1 VIILHPTHQTLSR
14 HLDGALP
21 ADRARRVEAHLER
34 CAACARKVEILRE
47 AAELCRPPR
56 KALDAVMNGLM
67 DRLGQPD
74 WQPDAPALAEALEV
88 HGLVHVH
95 RTDSHAPALE
105 LFPGCLLRA
114 GDRIE
119 PAPGATVTLGWTG
132 GGRVRL
138 DHPTLLGPG
147 GLESP
152 ATPICSTGTE
162 SSSSRRARV
171 VEIERPS
178 RLRPFFLQPSFLSA
192 AASVLI
198 FAAIAVSLVQF
209 LKDPTP
215 IHPTPASPVAGKSLT
230 PKPAA
235 PQNIGTPGYRPVEM
249 GTPSNARPT
258 PPPRSGTFLPPTA
271 IQPLPERPTTAT
283 ATPAPG
289 PTTVPVKQD
298 AAPTTA
304 TTATTS
310 TTTTQPLLTP
320 TPEPGLPR
328 SGTVGQ

>member
-1 VIILHPTHQTLSR
+1 MIILHPTHQTLSR

-21 ADRARRVEAHLER
+21 EGRARCVEAHLAQ

-47 AAELCRPPR
+47 AADLCRPPR

-74 WQPDAPALAEALEV
+74 WQPDTPALAQALEV
-88 HGLVHVH
+88 NGLVHV
-95 RTDSHAPALE
+95 RPTDSQAPALE
-105 LFPGCLLRA
+105 LFPGCLLRT

-119 PAPGATVTLGWTG
+119 PAPGATVTLGWTA

-138 DHPTLLGPG
+138 DETTLLGPG

-152 ATPICSTGTE
+152 TAQVRSTGTA
-162 SSSSRRARV
+162 SSSRKAHI
-171 VEIERPS
+171 VEIERPT
-178 RLRPFFLQPSFLSA
+178 RLRPFFLQPSFLST

-215 IHPTPASPVAGKSLT
+215 LRPTQTSPVAEKS
-230 PKPAA
+230 PESKSAS
-235 PQNIGTPGYRPVEM
+235 PQNIGTPAYRPVEM
-249 GTPSNARPT
+249 GTPSNTRPT

-283 ATPAPG
+283 ATPAAD
-289 PTTVPVKQD
+289 PTALPVKPN

-304 TTATTS
+304 TTATAT
-310 TTTTQPLLTP
+310 TTTTQPLRPP
-320 TPEPGLPR
+320 TPEPGLPH

>member
-1 VIILHPTHQTLSR
+1 MIIVHPTHQTLSR

-21 ADRARRVEAHLER
+21 ESRARRVEAHLAR

-47 AAELCRPPR
+47 AADLCRPPR

-67 DRLGQPD
+67 DRLGQPA

-88 HGLVHVH
+88 NGVV
-95 RTDSHAPALE
+95 RVRRADSLAPALE

-132 GGRVRL
+132 GGRVQL
-138 DHPTLLGPG
+138 DQTTLLGPG

-152 ATPICSTGTE
+152 TAQARFTGTA
-162 SSSSRRARV
+162 SSSREAHI

-178 RLRPFFLQPSFLSA
+178 RLHPFFLQPSFLSA

-198 FAAIAVSLVQF
+198 FAALAVGLVQF

-215 IHPTPASPVAGKSLT
+215 LRPTQTSPVAGKSLT

-235 PQNIGTPGYRPVEM
+235 PQNIGTPAYRPVEM
-249 GTPSNARPT
+249 GTPSDRRPT
-258 PPPRSGTFLPPTA
+258 PPPRGGTFLPPTA
-271 IQPLPERPTTAT
+271 IQPIPEHPTTAT
-283 ATPAPG
+283 ATPAAG
-289 PTTVPVKQD
+289 PVTVPVQPETV
-298 AAPTTA
+298 PTTA
-304 TTATTS
+304 TTATTN
-310 TTTTQPLLTP
+310 TTTTQPVLTP
-320 TPEPGLPR
+320 TPEPGFPH
-328 SGTVGQ
+328 SATAGS